1 MTNAAMA
8 QSINRLSQADDPKKA
23 LIDNIKQI
31 HIDSYR
37 LFEDDVLIGT
47 YIRPEKTK
55 GGIFLTD
62 NAKQE
67 DRFQGKVG
75 LLLKAGP
82 MAFKFDKSGQFH
94 LEGDKPAVGDWVIYR
109 PSDAWEISLNGVS
122 CRIIRSCLIR
132 GAVNDPAS
140 IW

>member
-1 MTNAAMA
+1 MTL
-8 QSINRLSQADDPKKA
+8 SINRLSQADDPKRG
-23 LIDNIKQI
+23 LLETIGVQNIE
-31 HIDSYR
+31 SYR

-55 GGIFLTD
+55 GGIILTD

-75 LLLKAGP
+75 LLLKVGP
-82 MAFKFDKSGQFH
+82 MAFKFDKSGQYH

-109 PSDAWEISLNGVS
+109 PSDAWEISINGVS

-132 GAVNDPAS
+132 GAVNDPAT